1 MINNYK
7 IVVAY
12 DGSSFAGWQ
21 KQGNTENTVQG
32 KLENTLT
39 RMAGYPVDVNGAGR
53 TDAGVHASGQVANFK
68 LDRFLRQDS
77 SLFEKVLIHSEEDY
91 ILNYLN
97 KFLPE
102 RIAVLSVEKVD
113 NRFHSQLNAKSKI
126 YTYRIWTS
134 PVHPVFDRDYVFN
147 WGQSINVEAM
157 KAVADKY
164 IGTHDF
170 LEMSSLKHNK
180 KSTERTIYS
189 IDFVETPNELQITFH
204 GDGFLYNMIRIM
216 VAKMFSETCE
226 FNLKMAPPQGLILK
240 EVLY

>member
-1 MINNYK
+1 MINNFK
-7 IVVAY
+7 MVVAY
-12 DGSSFAGWQ
+12 DGSAFAGWQ
-21 KQGNTENTVQG
+21 KQGNTDNTIQG
-32 KLENTLT
+32 KLESTLS
-39 RMAGYPVDVNGAGR
+39 RMVGYPVEINGAGR

-68 LDRFLRQDS
+68 LDRFLRQDN
-77 SLFEKVLIHSEEDY
+77 SLFEKVLINSEMDY

-113 NRFHSQLNAKSKI
+113 ARFHSQLNAKSKI

-134 PVHPVFDRDYVFN
+134 PVHPVFDRDYVYI
-147 WGQSINVEAM
+147 WGKSLNVDSM
-157 KAVADKY
+157 KAVAEKY

-170 LEMSSLKHNK
+170 LDMSSLNHSK

-189 IDFVETPNELQITFH
+189 IDFVELPNELQITFH

-216 VAKMFSETCE
+216 VAKMLSEATD
-226 FNLKMAPPQGLILK
+226 FNLKMAPAQGLILK